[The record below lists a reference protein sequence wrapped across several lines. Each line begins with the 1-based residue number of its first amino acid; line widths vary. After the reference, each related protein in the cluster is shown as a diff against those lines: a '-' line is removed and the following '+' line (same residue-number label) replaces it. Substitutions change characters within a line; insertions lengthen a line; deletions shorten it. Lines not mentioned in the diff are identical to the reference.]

1 MCIPWN
7 KRSKTN
13 TYIRTREH
21 TAKQHIFCMG
31 TYRQTNIKRKK
42 ITQTGPGGLYNLFTA
57 PVRIYYV
64 LVVKTNGDN
73 DLPPPFFVYE
83 SIGSACGHQGT
94 P

>member
-1 MCIPWN
+1 
-7 KRSKTN
+7 
-13 TYIRTREH
+13 
-21 TAKQHIFCMG
+21 MG